1 LDTIKTWDG
10 AEGALNATSSE
21 SSGYYNMTFQV
32 PEIPRGTHN
41 LIVKEA
47 DSSLKVTASFTIV
60 PQLNLL
66 DYIYRD
72 HYYRLEG
79 DGFGESA
86 SISLMMREKTGG
98 AGIDKWPTVSITDE
112 YFSTGDGDTRS
123 HTNTLQKARI
133 KPGTFTVTD
142 GVEAFTDEGDGEL
155 DGSSGGSGTV
165 DYVTGEVHVKFK
177 TAPLEDVI
185 LTCSYDQFED
195 AP

>member
-1 LDTIKTWDG
+1 
-10 AEGALNATSSE
+10 
-21 SSGYYNMTFQV
+21 MTFQV

-47 DSSLKVTASFTIV
+47 DSSLKVTTSFTIV

-72 HYYRLEG
+72 HYYQLEG

-112 YFSTGDGDTRS
+112 YFST
-123 HTNTLQKARI
+123 
-133 KPGTFTVTD
+133 
-142 GVEAFTDEGDGEL
+142 
-155 DGSSGGSGTV
+155 
-165 DYVTGEVHVKFK
+165 
-177 TAPLEDVI
+177 
-185 LTCSYDQFED
+185 
-195 AP
+195 